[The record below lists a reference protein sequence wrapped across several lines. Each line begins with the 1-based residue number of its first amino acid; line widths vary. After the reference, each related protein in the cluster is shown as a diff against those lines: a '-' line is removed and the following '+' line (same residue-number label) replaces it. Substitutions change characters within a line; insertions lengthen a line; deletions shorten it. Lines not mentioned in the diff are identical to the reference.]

1 MRCPGRRGRRNRRG
15 RYRASGAGL
24 QGCSAGASARDVG
37 GAAVVLEWPAGRG
50 GAGWVCEPPPRSRQI
65 VLEGGAPGGHGRADD
80 EVSCDRGGHRP
91 LEMPSAIGRD
101 AAVATAARGRSRTS
115 RSTSRNARR
124 LLAAVDPIRLAGPR
138 EPCRIHPLYAIG
150 VGDNG
155 QAPAH
160 RRRRPGAAG
169 QVPHPHAAASRPD
182 QPPQNFTV
190 HRYPPLNWFGRDVLA
205 LLRR

>member
-15 RYRASGAGL
+15 RYRVSGAGL
-24 QGCSAGASARDVG
+24 QGCPTGASARDVVG
-37 GAAVVLEWPAGRG
+37 EAIVLERPAGRG
-50 GAGWVCEPPPRSRQI
+50 GAGWGCEPPPRSRQV
-65 VLEGGAPGGHGRADD
+65 VLEGGALGGHGRADD
-80 EVSCDRGGHRP
+80 EVSCDRSGHRP

-101 AAVATAARGRSRTS
+101 AAVATAARGSSR
-115 RSTSRNARR
+115 RRGRRRRRRR
-124 LLAAVDPIRLAGPR
+124 LLAARGPHRLAGPR
-138 EPCRIHPLYAIG
+138 QPCRIHPLYAIG

-190 HRYPPLNWFGRDVLA
+190 HRYPPLNWFGT
-205 LLRR
+205 